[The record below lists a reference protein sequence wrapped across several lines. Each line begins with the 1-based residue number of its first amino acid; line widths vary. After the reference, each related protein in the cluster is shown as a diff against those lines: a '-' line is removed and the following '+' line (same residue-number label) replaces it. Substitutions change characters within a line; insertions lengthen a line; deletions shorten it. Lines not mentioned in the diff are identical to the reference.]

1 MKALLIGVAVLVL
14 LTISYLRGRSKLREV
29 ELMDQQIA
37 DKYQTEEVLGP
48 VSYQGG
54 FPPIPRPTPLKVGLT
69 DGSLVLYS
77 LKGDTGTIPYQ
88 QIKKIDHFTTCTKAN
103 LKNKSVVF
111 WGPIAPMIFKDK
123 YRHFTRINY
132 IDIDN
137 DENNLLLELK
147 DSVACREFSGQ
158 LSGSWSSFR
167 KNQSS
172 VVNHVDSLLNQRSS

>member
-1 MKALLIGVAVLVL
+1 MKAILIGVAVLVV

-29 ELMDQQIA
+29 EQADQHFTEKFQI
-37 DKYQTEEVLGP
+37 DELLGS

-54 FPPIPRPTPLKVGLT
+54 FPQIPRPTPLKVGLA

-77 LKGDTGTIPYQ
+77 LKGEAGAIPYQ
-88 QIKKIDHFTTCTKAN
+88 RIKKIDHFTTCTKAN

-111 WGPIAPMIFKDK
+111 WGPFAPMIFKDK

-147 DSVACREFSGQ
+147 DSGTCREFSGQ
-158 LSGSWSSFR
+158 ISGILEHLS
-167 KNQSS
+167 N
-172 VVNHVDSLLNQRSS
+172 